1 LPVTTNSN
9 LLHLTTLLAEAVTIA
24 DGLDEFL
31 LAARIEDTLN
41 LARQIMHGN
50 TSSGGATS

>member
-1 LPVTTNSN
+1 MTTNSD

-24 DGLDEFL
+24 DRLDEFL

-41 LARQIMHGN
+41 LARQIMHGCE
-50 TSSGGATS
+50 SGGDTTS

>member
-1 LPVTTNSN
+1 VTTNSD

-24 DGLDEFL
+24 DGLNEFL

-41 LARQIMHGN
+41 LARQIMHG
-50 TSSGGATS
+50 GATNDGQAG

>member
-1 LPVTTNSN
+1 VTTNSD

-31 LAARIEDTLN
+31 LAARIEDTLS
-41 LARQIMHGN
+41 LARQIMHGD
-50 TSSGGATS
+50 GAGEGQPG

>member
-1 LPVTTNSN
+1 MTTNSN

-50 TSSGGATS
+50 TSSGGATF